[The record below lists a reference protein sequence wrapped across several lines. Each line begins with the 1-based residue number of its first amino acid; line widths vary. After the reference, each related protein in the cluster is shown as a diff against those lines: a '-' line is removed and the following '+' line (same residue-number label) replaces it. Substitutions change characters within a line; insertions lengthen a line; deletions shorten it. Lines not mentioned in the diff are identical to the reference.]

1 MNIFST
7 FEGSLRTS
15 IESLG
20 KEGSLPSSLD
30 LTRVTVEPPRD
41 PDHGDLSTNAAMVL
55 AKQAGQKPR
64 ELADMIADRLRGLEG
79 VEAVEIAG
87 PGFINLRLTDAYWH
101 SVLSAILATGEA
113 YGASRIGE
121 GQSVNVEYVSANPT
135 GPLTVGHA
143 RGAVVGD
150 ALASL
155 LQKTGHRVTREYYV
169 NDAGGQVDTLARS
182 VHLRYREA
190 LGEEIGE
197 IPEGMYPGA
206 YLRDVGQALVERDG
220 RKWAECA
227 ESEWLGPVRSFA
239 VDHMMALIRED
250 LKAVGIEHD
259 VIRSEKEL
267 VEDGAVQAVVDR
279 LKEKDLLYTG
289 VLEPPKGKKPE
300 DWEPR
305 PQTLF
310 RATDFGDDVDRPIL
324 KSDGSW
330 TYFANDMAY
339 HLDKAN
345 RGSNTLI
352 DVLGADH
359 GGYVKRMKAAIKALT
374 DDSTALH
381 IILCQLVKLTRD
393 GEEIKMSKRSGN
405 FITLREVVDEVG
417 KDVLRFIMLTRKNDA
432 PLDFDLARVMEESKD
447 NPVFYVQYAHARI
460 RSVLRHAERELPSL
474 GQGLSQLSDA
484 PLHRLT
490 DSAELAV
497 IKRLANWPRLVE
509 ASAQAYEP
517 HRIAFYLNDLASD
530 FHGLWTKGK
539 DNEELRFLLPADPE
553 LTQAR
558 LAMLQAVA
566 LVIASGLKIFGVRP
580 VEEMR

>member
-1 MNIFST
+1 MNIFNQ
-7 FEGSLRTS
+7 FEEQLRAS
-15 IESLG
+15 INNLNTAG
-20 KEGSLPSSLD
+20 DLPDGLD

-41 PDHGDLSTNAAMVL
+41 PAHGDLSTNAAMVL
-55 AKQAGQKPR
+55 AKQAGRKPR
-64 ELADMIADRLRGLEG
+64 EVAELISNRLGDLEG
-79 VEAVEIAG
+79 VESVEIAG
-87 PGFINLRLTDAYWH
+87 PGFINLRLRDAFWQKL
-101 SVLSAILATGEA
+101 LSEILKAGET
-113 YGASRIGE
+113 YGDSRIGAE
-121 GQSVNVEYVSANPT
+121 RSVNVEYVSANPT

-182 VHLRYREA
+182 VYLRYREA
-190 LGEEIGE
+190 LGEDIGQ
-197 IPEGMYPGA
+197 IPEGMYPGE
-206 YLRDVGQALVERDG
+206 YLREVGQALADRDG
-220 RKWAECA
+220 RTWMEAGEA
-227 ESEWLGPVRSFA
+227 EWLPAVRAFA
-239 VDHMMALIRED
+239 VERLMLLIRED

-267 VEDGAVQAVVDR
+267 VDDGAVQAVVET
-279 LKEKDLLYTG
+279 LKAKDLLYTG

-300 DWEPR
+300 DWEAR

-339 HLDKAN
+339 HLDKAQ
-345 RGSNTLI
+345 RGHDTLI

-359 GGYVKRMKAAIKALT
+359 GGYVKRMKAAVKALT
-374 DDSTALH
+374 DDQTSLH
-381 IILCQLVKLTRD
+381 IILCQLVKLTRE
-393 GEEIKMSKRSGN
+393 GQEIKMSKRSGN
-405 FITLREVVDEVG
+405 FVTLREVVDEVG

-460 RSVLRHAERELPSL
+460 CSVLRHADNELPAL
-474 GQGLSQLSDA
+474 GQDLSQLSDA
-484 PLHRLT
+484 PLDRLT

-497 IKRLANWPRLVE
+497 IKMLAAWPRLLE

-517 HRIAFYLNDLASD
+517 HRIAFYLDDLAAH

-539 DNEELRFLLPADPE
+539 DNEELRFLLPSDPD
-553 LTQAR
+553 LTRAR
-558 LAMLQAVA
+558 LALLRAVA
-566 LVIASGLKIFGVRP
+566 LVIASGLSIFGVRP